1 MWIGQ
6 AVNASKGWVAAV
18 DLSQL
23 NFFDLYSGRLIC
35 SAGSCGGGALSL
47 SVEAAGFGAVLATTH
62 TADSDKEL
70 RELLMTMRNLT
81 GRNDRHFSKSKS

>member
-1 MWIGQ
+1 
-6 AVNASKGWVAAV
+6 VAAV

-35 SAGSCGGGALSL
+35 SAGNCGGGGALSL
-47 SVEAAGFGAVLATTH
+47 GVEAAGFGAVLATTH

-70 RELLMTMRNLT
+70 GELLMTMRNFT
-81 GRNDRHFSKSKS
+81 GRKRSTLSSRSREMFG